1 MNEVNRA
8 RWKLLGGIFLVIIL
22 IHIVAISCIVATH
35 RTPEEEPTA
44 TQTQQTAAPAA
55 QQQPAVPERQEEI
68 RRFLV
73 VAVRRLGQA
82 AAGERAG
89 RGPAPS
95 CLPL

>member
-35 RTPEEEPTA
+35 RTPEEEPAA

-55 QQQPAVPERQEEI
+55 QQQR
-68 RRFLV
+68 
-73 VAVRRLGQA
+73 GQA